1 MIKEYVSFVVRIVQ
15 LYLMFF
21 EALLFE
27 NYSVMSNIVLLSFVC
42 FFFINFVFYFD
53 LLDIVAGRGRRVK
66 LTLE

>member
-27 NYSVMSNIVLLSFVC
+27 NYSVMSNIVMLSFVC
-42 FFFINFVFYFD
+42 FFINFVFYFD

>member
-1 MIKEYVSFVVRIVQ
+1 MIQEYVSFVVRIVQ

-42 FFFINFVFYFD
+42 FFINFVFYFD
-53 LLDIVAGRGRRVK
+53 LLDIVAGRGRGVK

>member
-15 LYLMFF
+15 LNLMFF

-27 NYSVMSNIVLLSFVC
+27 NYSVMSNIVLLCFVC
-42 FFFINFVFYFD
+42 FFINFVFYFD
-53 LLDIVAGRGRRVK
+53 LLDIVGGRGRGVK

>member
-42 FFFINFVFYFD
+42 FFINFVFYFD

>member
-21 EALLFE
+21 EALLFD

-42 FFFINFVFYFD
+42 FFISFVFYFD

>member
-1 MIKEYVSFVVRIVQ
+1 MIKEYVYFIVRIVQ

-42 FFFINFVFYFD
+42 FFINFVFYFD
-53 LLDIVAGRGRRVK
+53 LLDIVAGRGREVK

>member
-27 NYSVMSNIVLLSFVC
+27 NYSVMSNIVLLC
-42 FFFINFVFYFD
+42 FLLFFINFAF
-53 LLDIVAGRGRRVK
+53 
-66 LTLE
+66 

>member
-1 MIKEYVSFVVRIVQ
+1 MIKEYVSFVVGIVQ

-42 FFFINFVFYFD
+42 FFINFVFYFD

-66 LTLE
+66 LTHE